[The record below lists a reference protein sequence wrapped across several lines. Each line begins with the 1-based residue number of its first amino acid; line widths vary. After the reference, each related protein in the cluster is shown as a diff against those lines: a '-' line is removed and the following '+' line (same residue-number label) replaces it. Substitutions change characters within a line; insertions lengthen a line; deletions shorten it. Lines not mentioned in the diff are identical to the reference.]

1 MLGRQGEMSEHI
13 QRPSG
18 TTARGRGEAVA
29 LHPPDV
35 PLRVAEPNDEA
46 IAASRTRPLVS
57 SRQRGWLVRRTLL
70 VADVLG
76 LACAIALTAL
86 TVGWAPWLLLSAPVF
101 VVLGKLYNLYD
112 GDEARTNP
120 TIVDDFAAVFNA
132 ATIGAF
138 VMLSTG
144 IIVGNP
150 IDAEE
155 LVVFWA
161 ISVTAI
167 ASSRFIARGVM
178 RRTTTYRQQAIILG
192 AGDVGQLI
200 ARKILQHPE
209 YGIDL
214 VGFVDSNPRDARPD
228 LGDLTILGETNDL
241 AEIVRANNIER
252 VMVAFSGETNEE
264 TLSVVRSLRDFNVQI
279 DIVPRLF
286 EAVGPSADIHAIEGL
301 PLLGLPSVRITR
313 TSRITKRMIDVIGAT
328 LLLVVASPLLAYIAI
343 RVRRTSSGPVI
354 FRQERL
360 GMNLRTFE
368 MMKFRTMRADTDTAE
383 HREYFQRAMDTRIAP
398 NENGLYKLERDDSV
412 TSVGRWLRRTSLDEL
427 PQLFNVLRGEMS
439 LVGPRPCIAYET
451 EFFEAHHF
459 ERFLVPQ
466 GITGLWQVEGRGL
479 MTPREALDLDVA
491 YARGW
496 SLRLDFSL
504 LARTFW
510 QVAFGRGAA

>member
-1 MLGRQGEMSEHI
+1 
-13 QRPSG
+13 
-18 TTARGRGEAVA
+18 
-29 LHPPDV
+29 
-35 PLRVAEPNDEA
+35 
-46 IAASRTRPLVS
+46 
-57 SRQRGWLVRRTLL
+57 
-70 VADVLG
+70 
-76 LACAIALTAL
+76 
-86 TVGWAPWLLLSAPVF
+86 
-101 VVLGKLYNLYD
+101 
-112 GDEARTNP
+112 
-120 TIVDDFAAVFNA
+120 
-132 ATIGAF
+132 
-138 VMLSTG
+138 
-144 IIVGNP
+144 
-150 IDAEE
+150 
-155 LVVFWA
+155 
-161 ISVTAI
+161 
-167 ASSRFIARGVM
+167 
-178 RRTTTYRQQAIILG
+178 
-192 AGDVGQLI
+192 
-200 ARKILQHPE
+200 
-209 YGIDL
+209 
-214 VGFVDSNPRDARPD
+214 
-228 LGDLTILGETNDL
+228 
-241 AEIVRANNIER
+241 
-252 VMVAFSGETNEE
+252 MVAFSGETNEE